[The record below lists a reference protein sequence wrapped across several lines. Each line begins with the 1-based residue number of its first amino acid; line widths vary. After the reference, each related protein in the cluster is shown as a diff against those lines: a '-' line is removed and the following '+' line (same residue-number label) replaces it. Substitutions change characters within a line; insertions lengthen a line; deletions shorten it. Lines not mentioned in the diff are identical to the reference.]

1 MGVNAATDETLVER
15 VAAGSQEA
23 LAELYDRYQALSYGM
38 ATRITG
44 DRTIAQDV
52 VQETFLGIWR
62 AAQRFTESRGSA
74 RTWIIAICHHRAVD
88 VVRRRRPDSPLPD
101 PELPPPEQL
110 TTPDVWPEVN
120 RSLDAG
126 VVRRAIDELPGPQR
140 EAIEL
145 AYFGG
150 LTQQEIARRTDVPL
164 GTVKSRV
171 RLGLVALRDALGD
184 ATADGPSG
192 AGQIARES
200 HDAAQTP

>member
-1 MGVNAATDETLVER
+1 
-15 VAAGSQEA
+15 
-23 LAELYDRYQALSYGM
+23 
-38 ATRITG
+38 
-44 DRTIAQDV
+44 
-52 VQETFLGIWR
+52 
-62 AAQRFTESRGSA
+62 
-74 RTWIIAICHHRAVD
+74 

-101 PELPPPEQL
+101 PDLPPPVQL

-164 GTVKSRV
+164 GTVKGRV
-171 RLGLVALRDALGD
+171 RLGLVGLRRALGD
-184 ATADGPSG
+184 ATSDAPNVPGRVGPEPLDT
-192 AGQIARES
+192 GQTR
-200 HDAAQTP
+200 